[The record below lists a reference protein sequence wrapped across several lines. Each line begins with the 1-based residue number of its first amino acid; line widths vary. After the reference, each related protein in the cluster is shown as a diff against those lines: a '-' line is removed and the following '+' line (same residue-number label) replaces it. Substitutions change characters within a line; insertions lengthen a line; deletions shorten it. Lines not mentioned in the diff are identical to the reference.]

1 MFLQRSAVAVARR
14 AAVSV
19 SAPLLRRSIAATAVR
34 RKLPVVLE
42 KNPPAK
48 CRRLAAKAELPAP
61 SSCAAP
67 STDTD
72 DGFCICRQRG
82 PRPAQDQEFQRY
94 AFFCLECSLRHG
106 PRELLTSASGLDTL
120 DT

>member
-42 KNPPAK
+42 KNPTAK
-48 CRRLAAKAELPAP
+48 CRRLAASKAELPTP
-61 SSCAAP
+61 SNCAAP

-72 DGFCICRQRG
+72 DGF
-82 PRPAQDQEFQRY
+82 
-94 AFFCLECSLRHG
+94 
-106 PRELLTSASGLDTL
+106 TSAGNAVPDQPKIKSFNGTPFSVSSARCVMDRGSF
-120 DT
+120 